1 MVTRSRRADAF
12 EPGLRRR
19 EFRLQRQID
28 EIAGDRDVVRRL
40 RLHVGDQRVEHLAAV
55 IFVAVAGPVEIA
67 ERALA
72 REIAKPRRGQRRQ
85 MRVGQMRQREAYR
98 SFALRRIPCDI
109 EPSHDHAGDTRIKR
123 DGCPSEV
130 CVTALQHL
138 RTRLEPQLRRVFHLY
153 WRMARG
159 MTLGVRGVVLDGDN
173 KVFLVRH
180 SYVAGWHL
188 PGGGVEV
195 GETFLE
201 ALRREL
207 VEEGRIEL
215 TGEPV
220 LHGMFFNSHVSRR
233 DHVAVYVVRQ
243 FPAGPPARAQPRDR
257 RVRVLAANALPEE
270 TTRGTRLRIAE
281 VLDGTT
287 PIATWR

>member
-1 MVTRSRRADAF
+1 M
-12 EPGLRRR
+12 
-19 EFRLQRQID
+19 
-28 EIAGDRDVVRRL
+28 
-40 RLHVGDQRVEHLAAV
+40 
-55 IFVAVAGPVEIA
+55 
-67 ERALA
+67 
-72 REIAKPRRGQRRQ
+72 
-85 MRVGQMRQREAYR
+85 
-98 SFALRRIPCDI
+98 
-109 EPSHDHAGDTRIKR
+109 
-123 DGCPSEV
+123 
-130 CVTALQHL
+130 TALQHL
-138 RTRLEPQLRRVFHLY
+138 RKRLEPQLRRAFHLY
-153 WRMARG
+153 WRIARG

-207 VEEGRIEL
+207 MEEGRIEL
-215 TGEPV
+215 TGEPA
-220 LHGMFFNSHVSRR
+220 LHGLFFNGHVSRR

-243 FPAGPPARAQPRDR
+243 FRQDRLPKPNHEIVECGFYDAG
-257 RVRVLAANALPEE
+257 ALPAE

-281 VLDGTT
+281 VLDGAA